1 MSKSRKQKQKTQDF
15 QKKKL
20 KVGKPKAK
28 ASNVTDTSFVSRTI
42 SVRNQHLGE
51 HDEDFSKRLSLLK
64 HHNSTVRK
72 ETLQTFQK
80 MIQTII
86 HTRMMTP
93 LLTQCI
99 PLMCDES
106 RQVRSALMDLFDE
119 VGQYND
125 QVLKLLCKM
134 LVLYVNMAMT
144 HITSA
149 IQYDSAKFLSCLLR
163 YCGDEICRQAFAK
176 LLMGLFSLL
185 GWSKNKSQN
194 ARKLNANQAVA
205 HMDTLYE
212 LIRHGCQESLQ
223 ADADT
228 ELQASTNQYLIPEYP
243 QPYEYLKLF
252 TRQLQTRD
260 SPFAVVDLS
269 TQDAGARQRVLK
281 EQDLT
286 NIHRQLDIY
295 IKEGGNAGKSAN
307 SLKKLL
313 EELQ

>member
-20 KVGKPKAK
+20 KVGKPKSK
-28 ASNVTDTSFVSRTI
+28 PSNVTDTSFVSRTI

-51 HDEDFSKRLSLLK
+51 HDEDLSKRLSLLK

-80 MIQTII
+80 MIPTII
-86 HTRMMTP
+86 QTRMMTP

-106 RQVRSALMDLFDE
+106 RQVRNALMDLFHE
-119 VGQYND
+119 VGQHND

-134 LVLYVNMAMT
+134 LVLYINMAMT

-149 IQYDSAKFLSCLLR
+149 IQADSAKFLSCLMQ

-176 LLMGLFSLL
+176 LLTGLFLLL
-185 GWSKNKSQN
+185 GWNQNKPQN
-194 ARKLNANQAVA
+194 ARKLNTKQSAA
-205 HMDTLYE
+205 HMDTLHE
-212 LIRHGCQESLQ
+212 LIRQGCQGLPNSKY
-223 ADADT
+223 DAEFQGTTD
-228 ELQASTNQYLIPEYP
+228 QYLIPQYP
-243 QPYEYLKLF
+243 QPYEHLKLF
-252 TRQLQTRD
+252 TRQLQTKD
-260 SPFAVVDLS
+260 SPSTMVDIS
-269 TQDAGARQRVLK
+269 TQDVGARQRVLK
-281 EQDLT
+281 EQDLPG
-286 NIHRQLDIY
+286 IHRQIDIY
-295 IKEGGNAGKSAN
+295 IKEGGDSGKSAN
-307 SLKKLL
+307 SLKRLL

>member
-1 MSKSRKQKQKTQDF
+1 MSKSKKQKQKKEDF

-28 ASNVTDTSFVSRTI
+28 PSNATDTSFVSRTI

-51 HDEDFSKRLSLLK
+51 HDEDLSKRLSLLK
-64 HHNSTVRK
+64 HHNSTVRR

-80 MIQTII
+80 MIQSII
-86 HTRMMTP
+86 HTKMMTP

-106 RQVRSALMDLFDE
+106 RQVRSALVDLFHE

-134 LVLYVNMAMT
+134 LVLYLNMAMT

-149 IQYDSAKFLSCLLR
+149 IQYDSSKFLSCLLK
-163 YCGDEICRQAFAK
+163 YCGDEICRQAFVK
-176 LLMGLFSLL
+176 LFTGLFSLL
-185 GWSKNKSQN
+185 GWNNIKSQS
-194 ARKLNANQAVA
+194 ARKLNAKQAAA
-205 HMDTLYE
+205 HMDTLNE
-212 LIRHGCQESLQ
+212 LIRQGCQEPVQ
-223 ADADT
+223 ADTDVD
-228 ELQASTNQYLIPEYP
+228 LRISTNQYLIPDYP

-252 TRQLQTRD
+252 TRQLQTKD
-260 SPFAVVDLS
+260 SPSTMVDLS
-269 TQDAGARQRVLK
+269 TQDVGARQRALK
-281 EQDLT
+281 EQDLP

-295 IKEGGNAGKSAN
+295 IKEGGDVGKSAN

>member
-1 MSKSRKQKQKTQDF
+1 MSKTKKQKQKAQDF

-42 SVRNQHLGE
+42 SVKNQHLGE
-51 HDEDFSKRLSLLK
+51 HDDDLTKRLSLLK

-80 MIQTII
+80 MIPTII
-86 HTRMMTP
+86 NTRMMTP

-106 RQVRSALMDLFDE
+106 RQVRSTLMDLFNE
-119 VGQYND
+119 VGQHND

-149 IQYDSAKFLSCLLR
+149 IQADSAKFLSCLLK
-163 YCGDEICRQAFAK
+163 YCGDEICRQAFVK
-176 LLMGLFSLL
+176 LLTGLFSLL
-185 GWSKNKSQN
+185 GWNQTKSQS
-194 ARKLNANQAVA
+194 ARKLNAKQTAA
-205 HMDTLYE
+205 YMDTLYE
-212 LIRHGCQESLQ
+212 LIRQGCQESVQ
-223 ADADT
+223 ADTDT
-228 ELQASTNQYLIPEYP
+228 ELRSSTNQHLIPDYP

-252 TRQLQTRD
+252 TRQLQTKD
-260 SPFAVVDLS
+260 SPSTMVDLS
-269 TQDAGARQRVLK
+269 TQDLGARQRVLK
-281 EQDLT
+281 EQNLPI
-286 NIHRQLDIY
+286 IHRQLDIY
-295 IKEGGNAGKSAN
+295 IKEGGETGKSAN

-313 EELQ
+313 EDLQ